1 MSKRVK
7 KDSRGDKKTLPS
19 TEIHNETPCNLR
31 RLQALLAKSNHKQ
44 EVSGQTKAVASR
56 FHNPHTPKDNNGES
70 AELEK
75 FSVTYRKL
83 RCFSS
88 HPSRKLFADILTL
101 LVNNRLCSDWIELA
115 PPDWALRVLMCL
127 RLLIRDPQHQKMF
140 HLLQGVQSLARVKK
154 KKKGMMKHK
163 KNSNFDKWTL
173 SSCQYMKCVAD
184 MYLACG
190 QPAMAEQLLVTMT
203 YIFQKLSAVDN
214 ERVWVVESGIHTTL
228 VKLLS
233 TTDHSVLL
241 GNLTLLTTLAESP
254 QCRADIG
261 ELPIVEN
268 LVVVLQDYDLSSKRL
283 VEFNWISSAEVHVSR
298 CFRMAA
304 ELLRLLSP
312 VPRIRDQLRDA
323 EAVPVLLSLLHGP
336 HLKLQW
342 SVAWVLVQLCQETQA
357 RAEVRS
363 WGGVKTLL
371 KLLHSA
377 GGEHTTEELG
387 RRQVADN
394 VVALQSGWLTTQAQT
409 REHFFQACCTV
420 LTELSLED
428 SSAHHIVQ
436 ENGIYILAK
445 LTLPQNSEAEPSS
458 LQCYAFRALRFLFS
472 VERNRHHFKRLFL
485 TDLYESFIDVGHYV
499 RDLEAYKGLQIK
511 VLDYSEEELKN
522 LQESIMAVDQNRP
535 ALKMING
542 YAVLDHLGTGA
553 FGSVFKVRK
562 QSTGNLVA
570 LKEVNLHNPAF
581 GKDKKSRD
589 CNVEKIIAE
598 LAIIKEQMAHPNIV
612 KYYKTFLQDDKLYI
626 VMELI
631 EGVPLLERC
640 NSLKEKQQSFTEEQI
655 WNIFIQMCLALRYL
669 HKDKHI
675 VHRDLTPNN
684 IMLGDKDKVT
694 ITDFGLAKQKQ
705 ESSKMTSVVGTI
717 LYSCPEVVKNE
728 PYGEK
733 ADIWALG
740 CILYQM
746 AALEPP
752 FYSNN
757 MLSLASK
764 IVEAVYEP
772 LEDGIYS
779 ERLEDMII
787 WCLSPDPERRP
798 DIVTVSSRMADLMMK
813 QMDALYASHF
823 ALEKRAERDRKR
835 AQRYFLEGRRSGK
848 NCCCCSVLAQKQAFT
863 TSEHFPPS
871 NVEENPNLDAQEEA
885 EMKDGPYYRSK
896 SASCVTPHLPPC
908 GEDFA
913 TVRVKSRS
921 GTFWIICCNVDFGD
935 VNSAWVLSGLC
946 VSQRNLRQIED
957 PIHRLLV
964 QLHKVL
970 YITQL
975 PPAPRHNIKR
985 RLVEQFKKSLFQFGS
1000 DPHNLKTEISKLVQA
1015 SCDLMESGSGSPD
1028 WWPVVLPLTGNVDE
1042 DSGDHLREGV
1052 TYEQMQ
1058 AVVEE
1063 LLDESGYYQDGRCT
1077 SPWRQAASC
1086 VGRTEEAKKKS
1097 ERRPHSSS

>member
-1 MSKRVK
+1 MTQTNLKMSKQVK
-7 KDSRGDKKTLPS
+7 KDSRGYKQAVKATGTHS
-19 TEIHNETPCNLR
+19 ETSCNLR
-31 RLQALLAKSNHKQ
+31 RLQALLAKSSPKK
-44 EVSGQTKAVASR
+44 EVLGQTKAGGSR
-56 FHNPHTPKDNNGES
+56 FHSPHPPNDSCEEA

-75 FSVTYRKL
+75 FSVTYGEL

-88 HPSRKLFADILTL
+88 HPLQKGFANILTL
-101 LVNNRLCSDWIELA
+101 LVSNRLCSAWMELA
-115 PPDWALRVLMCL
+115 PPNWTLMVLLCL
-127 RLLIRDPQHQKMF
+127 RLLIRDTHHQKMF
-140 HLLQGVQSLARVKK
+140 YHLQGVQSLAR
-154 KKKGMMKHK
+154 
-163 KNSNFDKWTL
+163 
-173 SSCQYMKCVAD
+173 YMKFIAD
-184 MYLACG
+184 KYLACG
-190 QPAMAEQLLVTMT
+190 QPALAAQSLVTMT
-203 YIFQKLSAVDN
+203 YMFQKLSAVDN
-214 ERVWVVESGIHTTL
+214 QRVWVIESGVHMTL

-233 TTDHSVLL
+233 TTDSSVLL
-241 GNLTLLTTLAESP
+241 GALTALTTLAESP
-254 QCRADIG
+254 QCRTEIG

-268 LVVVLQDYDLSSKRL
+268 LVVILQDYDLLSK
-283 VEFNWISSAEVHVSR
+283 
-298 CFRMAA
+298 RMAA

-312 VPRIRDQLRDA
+312 VPRVRDELRDA
-323 EAVPVLLSLLHGP
+323 EAVPVLLSLLHAT
-336 HLKLQW
+336 HLKLLW
-342 SVAWVLVQLCQETQA
+342 SVAWVLVQLCQDAHA

-363 WGGVKTLL
+363 WGGVRMLL
-371 KLLHSA
+371 RLIGSDRQFACDRLSTEKLSSA
-377 GGEHTTEELG
+377 SANGRVHGEQTREELEPCV
-387 RRQVADN
+387 VADN
-394 VVALQSGWLTTQAQT
+394 AVALQS
-409 REHFFQACCTV
+409 ACCTA

-428 SSAHHIVQ
+428 SCAHHIVQ

-445 LTLPQNSEAEPSS
+445 LILPQNSARKVSS

-472 VERNRHHFKRLFL
+472 VERNRHHFKRLFP
-485 TDLYESFIDVGHYV
+485 TDLYELFIDVGHYV
-499 RDLEAYKGLQIK
+499 RDLEAYEGLQIK
-511 VLDYSEEELKN
+511 VSQYSEEELEN
-522 LQESIMAVDQNRP
+522 LRESIMAVDQNRP
-535 ALKMING
+535 ALKLING

-562 QSTGNLVA
+562 QSGGNPMA

-669 HKDKHI
+669 HKDKRI

-684 IMLGDKDKVT
+684 IMLGDKEKVT

-705 ESSKMTSVVGTI
+705 ENSKLTSVVGTI

-740 CILYQM
+740 CVLYQM

-757 MLSLASK
+757 MLTLASK
-764 IVEAVYEP
+764 IVEAIYEP

-779 ERLEDMII
+779 ERLEDMIT

-798 DIVTVSSRMADLMMK
+798 DIMAVSSRIADLMMM
-813 QMDALYASHF
+813 QMDALYVSHY

-835 AQRYFLEGRRSGK
+835 AQKYFLDGRQSGKSCRSG
-848 NCCCCSVLAQKQAFT
+848 SVLTQKQAFAVA
-863 TSEHFPPS
+863 ELVHFPPS
-871 NVEENPNLDAQEEA
+871 NVEENLSLEDASDHEET
-885 EMKDGPYYRSK
+885 ETKDGKGQHYRSK
-896 SASCVTPHLPPC
+896 SATCVTPRLPLC
-908 GEDFA
+908 GEDLM
-913 TVRVKSRS
+913 TVRANSKSGIS
-921 GTFWIICCNVDFGD
+921 I
-935 VNSAWVLSGLC
+935 SP
-946 VSQRNLRQIED
+946 RNLRQIED
-957 PIHRLLV
+957 PIQRLLM

-970 YITQL
+970 FITQL
-975 PPAPRHNIKR
+975 PPTPRYNVKR
-985 RLVEQFKKSLFQFGS
+985 RLVERFKKSLFQSGS
-1000 DPHNLKTEISKLVQA
+1000 DPHNLKTELGKLVQA
-1015 SCDLMESGSGSPD
+1015 SCDLMEFGSSSPD
-1028 WWPVVLPLTGNVDE
+1028 WWPVVLPLTGDADE
-1042 DSGDHLREGV
+1042 DSGDSLRDGV

-1063 LLDESGYYQDGRCT
+1063 LLDESGYYQDESGRCA

-1086 VGRTEEAKKKS
+1086 VGGE
-1097 ERRPHSSS
+1097 